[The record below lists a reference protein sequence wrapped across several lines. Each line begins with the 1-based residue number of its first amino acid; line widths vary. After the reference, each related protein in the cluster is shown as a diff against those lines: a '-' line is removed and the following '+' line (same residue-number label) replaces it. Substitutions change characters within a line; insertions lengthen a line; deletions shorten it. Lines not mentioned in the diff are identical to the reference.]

1 MTTVLPSD
9 WCRYG
14 RLPAIVLSNS
24 LCLVAGVV
32 TPLLPGLAPFLGL
45 RFIMGLA
52 FNTFYTVPYILGEY
66 SDFNFTQKRHWP
78 SLIMI
83 TVLEY
88 VSIKKRT
95 LVVNLG
101 LAVALTVSGVYQPW
115 LAKYLGHWKTFNWAI
130 FSQVVAML

>member
-1 MTTVLPSD
+1 MPELHT
-9 WCRYG
+9 
-14 RLPAIVLSNS
+14 A
-24 LCLVAGVV
+24 
-32 TPLLPGLAPFLGL
+32 
-45 RFIMGLA
+45 
-52 FNTFYTVPYILGEY
+52 
-66 SDFNFTQKRHWP
+66 P

>member
-1 MTTVLPSD
+1 
-9 WCRYG
+9 
-14 RLPAIVLSNS
+14 
-24 LCLVAGVV
+24 
-32 TPLLPGLAPFLGL
+32 
-45 RFIMGLA
+45 
-52 FNTFYTVPYILGEY
+52 
-66 SDFNFTQKRHWP
+66 
-78 SLIMI
+78 MI
-83 TVLEY
+83 AVLEY

>member
-1 MTTVLPSD
+1 MVETGHVTTVLPSD

-32 TPLLPGLAPFLGL
+32 TPLLPGLAPFLAL

-66 SDFNFTQKRHWP
+66 T
-78 SLIMI
+78 
-83 TVLEY
+83 E
-88 VSIKKRT
+88 
-95 LVVNLG
+95 LG
-101 LAVALTVSGVYQPW
+101 
-115 LAKYLGHWKTFNWAI
+115 F
-130 FSQVVAML
+130 